1 MITVGSRV
9 KITKCKLRGCVGVV
23 LVVQKLSED
32 AHTNYLVRID
42 KANPENTCCGW
53 SLNDMDPELLQ
64 PNDLMSYLYNGR
76 SDVTFWWC
84 REYMLEEAKEED
96 KDQEKNK
103 FYSEDCSMKNKDSYP
118 QTYWLEEREEHP
130 LKFKIGDTVL
140 EAAALSMAEP
150 PTKSGDINQKIG
162 ITSPVK
168 EDKGNDAVNHP
179 SHYCQD
185 GIECIDVIKAT
196 TKDLSAFDAF
206 CQGNAM
212 KYLFRW
218 QFKNGAEDLKKARW
232 YIDKLLEKWDG
243 QVNNKGD

>member
-1 MITVGSRV
+1 
-9 KITKCKLRGCVGVV
+9 
-23 LVVQKLSED
+23 
-32 AHTNYLVRID
+32 
-42 KANPENTCCGW
+42 
-53 SLNDMDPELLQ
+53 
-64 PNDLMSYLYNGR
+64 
-76 SDVTFWWC
+76 
-84 REYMLEEAKEED
+84 
-96 KDQEKNK
+96 
-103 FYSEDCSMKNKDSYP
+103 MKNKDSYP